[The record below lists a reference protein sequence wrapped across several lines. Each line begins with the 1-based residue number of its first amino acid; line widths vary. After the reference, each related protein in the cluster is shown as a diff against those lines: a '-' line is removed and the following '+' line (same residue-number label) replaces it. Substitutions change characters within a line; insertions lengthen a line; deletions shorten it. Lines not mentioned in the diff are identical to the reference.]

1 MAIMFPLAFSFFAWK
16 TYKYFTTKTS
26 TYSEQT
32 AGKRAITHDLPAHV
46 SSYTLI
52 QRASPNANFQSL
64 QDHINA
70 YKSSITTFL
79 TSPDKKAL
87 LWKGSVCFFS
97 IASLVLLYSREG
109 SWCSVGLLAL
119 FQGAE
124 YLKAWADVLQSKRI
138 EELEGRIGE
147 LEREIEGL
155 RLESVGAEG
164 WDVCG
169 GEE

>member
-1 MAIMFPLAFSFFAWK
+1 M
-16 TYKYFTTKTS
+16 
-26 TYSEQT
+26 
-32 AGKRAITHDLPAHV
+32 
-46 SSYTLI
+46 
-52 QRASPNANFQSL
+52 
-64 QDHINA
+64 
-70 YKSSITTFL
+70 
-79 TSPDKKAL
+79 
-87 LWKGSVCFFS
+87 CFFS